1 MKILCAVLTYN
12 RLSLLK
18 RCIGYINNQTQKI
31 DQLIVINNGS
41 TDNTENWL
49 LSNNIKYITMP
60 KGGSAQ
66 GWDRAVNYA
75 IEKKF
80 EYIWLMDDDGYPDEK
95 SLYELCKNY
104 KDNMICLSSIV
115 LNEDEKEK
123 LVFPMPIVNRFKPII
138 FSNFSSIS
146 NLSKLKNKLYPFVHL
161 FNGCLLDVEKIKN
174 IGGIDGKLFHHGV
187 ELDIYYRMI
196 KSNSAYTLKTAKHFH
211 PNVSKRKIS
220 DMWIYYYIK
229 NSLIINKKYLNFYKL
244 RNLIVI
250 TAAVLRIYNRNGVI
264 DLYNY
269 TMGKK
274 SKIFYQAIIN
284 GLKGSSKN
292 LDEYY

>member
-12 RLSLLK
+12 RLTLLK
-18 RCIGYINNQTQKI
+18 RCIKYINNQSQKV

-41 TDNTENWL
+41 NDDTENWL
-49 LSNNIKYITMP
+49 LSNKIKHITMS

-66 GWDRAVNYA
+66 GWDKAINYA
-75 IEKKF
+75 IEKNF

-104 KDNMICLSSIV
+104 NENMICLSSVV

-174 IGGIDGKLFHHGV
+174 IGGIDGKMFHHGV